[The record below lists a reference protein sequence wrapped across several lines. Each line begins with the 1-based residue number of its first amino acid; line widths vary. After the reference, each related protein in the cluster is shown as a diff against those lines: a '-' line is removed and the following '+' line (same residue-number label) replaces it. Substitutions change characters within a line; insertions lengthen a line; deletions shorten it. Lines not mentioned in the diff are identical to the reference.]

1 VPDQEPK
8 RIPEVIKELKELT
21 ITYAKQET
29 IDPLKDMVR
38 WVGFGVGGSL
48 ILAIGLSLLGL
59 AGLRALQT
67 ETGSTFTGN
76 LTWIP
81 YLIVATVLGFIAG
94 ASIYFGPMKDG
105 RQHRERREA
114 GR

>member
-1 VPDQEPK
+1 VPDEESK
-8 RIPEVIKELKELT
+8 SIPEVMQELKELT

-29 IDPLKDMVR
+29 VDPLKSMFR

-48 ILAIGLSLLGL
+48 VLAIGLSLLGL

-67 ETGSTFTGN
+67 ETGTMFTGN

-81 YLIVATVLGFIAG
+81 YLIVGAALGFIAG
-94 ASIYFGPMKDG
+94 MSIYFGPMKDG
-105 RQHRERREA
+105 RAHRDRREA
-114 GR
+114 DR